1 VGHHKHTGMR
11 RFRRVATALHLVV
24 VASIAAGSFSMC
36 LEDGTN
42 AARAMACCKAHD
54 NCPDSEM
61 ARDCCKHQRARD
73 SITQTAAVNADAA
86 ATVPQPTAVIS
97 PVAFVCCIAFAATR
111 ISAPVAAESPP
122 IFIVQHT
129 FRI

>member
-1 VGHHKHTGMR
+1 MR
-11 RFRRVATALHLVV
+11 RFRRVATVLNLVV
-24 VASIAAGSFSMC
+24 VASIASGSFSMC

-61 ARDCCKHQRARD
+61 ARECCKHERARD
-73 SITQTAAVNADAA
+73 VVVTQMAA
-86 ATVPQPTAVIS
+86 AKADVATVVAQPTAVVL
-97 PVAFVCCIAFAATR
+97 PVAIALTAVNVV
-111 ISAPVAAESPP
+111 APITVPLAAESPP
-122 IFIVQHT
+122 IFLVQHT

>member
-1 VGHHKHTGMR
+1 MR
-11 RFRRVATALHLVV
+11 QFRRVAPVLNLVV
-24 VASIAAGSFSMC
+24 VASIAAGTFSMC

-54 NCPDSEM
+54 ACDDTEM
-61 ARDCCKHQRARD
+61 ARECCKHERAREA
-73 SITQTAAVNADAA
+73 ITQTAAATSIDAA
-86 ATVPQPTAVIS
+86 ALPHPTVLVVSMPFVMTTSFVVAPIS
-97 PVAFVCCIAFAATR
+97 TP
-111 ISAPVAAESPP
+111 PAAESPP

>member
-1 VGHHKHTGMR
+1 MR
-11 RFRRVATALHLVV
+11 RFRRFARVLNLVV
-24 VASIAAGSFSMC
+24 VASIGAGSFSMC

-61 ARDCCKHQRARD
+61 ARECCKHERARD
-73 SITQTAAVNADAA
+73 VVTQTAAVKADAGA
-86 ATVPQPTAVIS
+86 AVAHPTAVVL
-97 PVAFVCCIAFAATR
+97 PVAIAFT
-111 ISAPVAAESPP
+111 APYVVAPITVPLAAESPP
-122 IFIVQHT
+122 IFVVQHT